1 MWLEIKF
8 LDKILCGGKNKHL
21 SNTYMSQMF
30 FCFYCLSEWDS
41 FPSFTVEETQAL
53 GS

>member
-1 MWLEIKF
+1 MWLEIKS

-21 SNTYMSQMF
+21 LNTYMSQTL

-41 FPSFTVEETQAL
+41 FPSSTVEETEAL
-53 GS
+53 RS